1 MKGFYSVRKN
11 KCIHTNSFSSVGQSI
26 ITLLYFTFPISSI
39 ALVRFQEATFPPTGV
54 FRILIQILPD
64 PAPSS
69 MNSCAKHKF
78 LSLKIRMFSKTI
90 RSFKKDKALFEKR
103 TYLFTCLLNQKLLT
117 IECSPKIF
125 TKTET
130 KCVF

>member
-54 FRILIQILPD
+54 FRISIQILPD

-69 MNSCAKHKF
+69 MNSCAKHKS
-78 LSLKIRMFSKTI
+78 LSLKD
-90 RSFKKDKALFEKR
+90 KDVF
-103 TYLFTCLLNQKLLT
+103 
-117 IECSPKIF
+117 PKQ
-125 TKTET
+125 
-130 KCVF
+130 

>member
-11 KCIHTNSFSSVGQSI
+11 KCIHTNSFSSVWQSI

-69 MNSCAKHKF
+69 MNSCAKHKG
-78 LSLKIRMFSKTI
+78 LL
-90 RSFKKDKALFEKR
+90 KKDKALFEKR

>member
-26 ITLLYFTFPISSI
+26 ITLLYFTFPICSI

-64 PAPSS
+64 PASNS

-78 LSLKIRMFSKTI
+78 L
-90 RSFKKDKALFEKR
+90 FKKDKD
-103 TYLFTCLLNQKLLT
+103 
-117 IECSPKIF
+117 
-125 TKTET
+125 
-130 KCVF
+130 VFLKQ

>member
-11 KCIHTNSFSSVGQSI
+11 KCIHT
-26 ITLLYFTFPISSI
+26 ISSI

-78 LSLKIRMFSKTI
+78 LLL
-90 RSFKKDKALFEKR
+90 KDKDVF
-103 TYLFTCLLNQKLLT
+103 
-117 IECSPKIF
+117 PKQ
-125 TKTET
+125 
-130 KCVF
+130 

>member
-26 ITLLYFTFPISSI
+26 ITLLYFTFPICSI
-39 ALVRFQEATFPPTGV
+39 ALVRFQEATFPP
-54 FRILIQILPD
+54 
-64 PAPSS
+64 
-69 MNSCAKHKF
+69 
-78 LSLKIRMFSKTI
+78 
-90 RSFKKDKALFEKR
+90 
-103 TYLFTCLLNQKLLT
+103 FTCLLNQKLLT

>member
-1 MKGFYSVRKN
+1 MVMKGFYSVRKN

-78 LSLKIRMFSKTI
+78 LLLKDKDVFKTI
-90 RSFKKDKALFEKR
+90 RSFKKDKALLKNE
-103 TYLFTCLLNQKLLT
+103 L
-117 IECSPKIF
+117 IF
-125 TKTET
+125 LPV
-130 KCVF
+130 C

>member
-1 MKGFYSVRKN
+1 MYTYKFV
-11 KCIHTNSFSSVGQSI
+11 SSVGQSI

-78 LSLKIRMFSKTI
+78 LSLKD
-90 RSFKKDKALFEKR
+90 KDVF
-103 TYLFTCLLNQKLLT
+103 
-117 IECSPKIF
+117 PKQ
-125 TKTET
+125 
-130 KCVF
+130 

>member
-1 MKGFYSVRKN
+1 MVIKGFYSVRKN

-78 LSLKIRMFSKTI
+78 LSLKD
-90 RSFKKDKALFEKR
+90 KDVF
-103 TYLFTCLLNQKLLT
+103 
-117 IECSPKIF
+117 PKQ
-125 TKTET
+125 
-130 KCVF
+130 

>member
-39 ALVRFQEATFPPTGV
+39 ALVRFPPTGV

-78 LSLKIRMFSKTI
+78 LSLKD
-90 RSFKKDKALFEKR
+90 KDVF
-103 TYLFTCLLNQKLLT
+103 
-117 IECSPKIF
+117 PKQ
-125 TKTET
+125 
-130 KCVF
+130 

>member
-1 MKGFYSVRKN
+1 MYTYKFVFFCWAIN
-11 KCIHTNSFSSVGQSI
+11 HHIA
-26 ITLLYFTFPISSI
+26 LFTFPISSI

-78 LSLKIRMFSKTI
+78 LLL
-90 RSFKKDKALFEKR
+90 KDKDVF
-103 TYLFTCLLNQKLLT
+103 
-117 IECSPKIF
+117 PKQ
-125 TKTET
+125 
-130 KCVF
+130 

>member
-1 MKGFYSVRKN
+1 MVMKGFYSVRKN

-78 LSLKIRMFSKTI
+78 LLL
-90 RSFKKDKALFEKR
+90 KDKDVFPKR